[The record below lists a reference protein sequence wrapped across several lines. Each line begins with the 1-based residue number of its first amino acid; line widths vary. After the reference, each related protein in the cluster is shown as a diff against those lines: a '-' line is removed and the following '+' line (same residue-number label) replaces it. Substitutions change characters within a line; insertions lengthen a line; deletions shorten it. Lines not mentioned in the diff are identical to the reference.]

1 MRSFR
6 LVLAAL
12 LLCALLPCAAVC
24 EQPDIGTLV
33 PIAMPAD
40 TDGHVIELYCGPT
53 QGAYRQDEQALDTG
67 KPYVFF
73 GQCDCW
79 AMVAPGTPDSFG
91 PVGWVESAL
100 LETVPDEPLLGFEDG
115 FAATVE
121 ESAALTNAPL
131 AADPF
136 TGWGM
141 TLTPGTQVVVLAQLG
156 DWLYVQAELEG
167 QPIRAFIPTD
177 TIF

>member
-1 MRSFR
+1 MRFVR
-6 LVLAAL
+6 VLLAAL
-12 LLCALLPCAAVC
+12 LLCVLLPCAAVC
-24 EQPDIGTLV
+24 EQPDVGTLV
-33 PIAMPAD
+33 PLAMPAEAE
-40 TDGHVIELYCGPT
+40 GQALPLYCGPT
-53 QGAYRQDEQALDTG
+53 QGAYRHGEQALHTG

-73 GQCDCW
+73 GQYDCW

-91 PVGWVESAL
+91 PVGWVEAAL
-100 LETVPDEPLLGFEDG
+100 LEDVPDEPLLAFEDG
-115 FAATVE
+115 FSATVE
-121 ESAALTNAPL
+121 ETAALTDCPL

-141 TLTPGTQVVVLAQLG
+141 TLAPGTQVVVLAQLG
-156 DWLYVQAELEG
+156 DWLYVQAEPEE